1 LTPYSPGLPG
11 LLSLD
16 LHTSAMSEPAIK
28 PPVPSSTPPPPAH
41 GIRPDKE
48 TFLAEENPFEAMMER
63 FDHAAHLLNLDP
75 GLYKVLRNPEK
86 QIIVSIPV
94 LRDSGEVEVYT
105 GYRVLYNTSRGPA
118 KGGIRFDLNVTL
130 EEVKALAAWMTW
142 KCALV
147 NIPFGGSKGGVV
159 CDPTTMSMGEL
170 ERVTRRYTSSIIE
183 TLGPDSDV
191 PAPDVNTNERV
202 MAWIMDTYSM
212 HHRHTVTSVVTGKP
226 VEMGGSLGRR
236 EATGRGCMIVTRETL
251 AKLGMSLKG
260 ARVAVQGFGNVGSVA
275 AELMARE
282 GGIIVAVSDKSGGVY
297 NRQGLD
303 IPDVLQWV
311 REKRQI
317 AGYPKGEQI
326 SKEAVLTVDCD
337 VVVPAATENVITR
350 KNAPQIK
357 AKIICEGANGPT
369 TAAADEILEKKGI
382 FVIPDIL
389 ANAGGVTVSYFEWVQ
404 DRGGYFWDED
414 TVNRRLESIMTRSFH
429 EVMGLVEKH
438 KASTRIACY
447 MLAVDRV
454 AKMHRLRGM
463 YA

>member
-1 LTPYSPGLPG
+1 MTDPV
-11 LLSLD
+11 
-16 LHTSAMSEPAIK
+16 IK
-28 PPVPSSTPPPPAH
+28 PPLPSHH

-86 QIIVSIPV
+86 QIIVSVPV
-94 LRDSGEVEVYT
+94 LRDSGELEVYT

-170 ERVTRRYTSSIIE
+170 ERVTRRYTASIIE

-212 HHRHTVTSVVTGKP
+212 HHRHTVTAVVTGKP

-236 EATGRGCMIVTRETL
+236 
-251 AKLGMSLKG
+251 
-260 ARVAVQGFGNVGSVA
+260 
-275 AELMARE
+275 
-282 GGIIVAVSDKSGGVY
+282 
-297 NRQGLD
+297 
-303 IPDVLQWV
+303 
-311 REKRQI
+311 
-317 AGYPKGEQI
+317 
-326 SKEAVLTVDCD
+326 
-337 VVVPAATENVITR
+337 
-350 KNAPQIK
+350 
-357 AKIICEGANGPT
+357 
-369 TAAADEILEKKGI
+369 
-382 FVIPDIL
+382 
-389 ANAGGVTVSYFEWVQ
+389 
-404 DRGGYFWDED
+404 
-414 TVNRRLESIMTRSFH
+414 
-429 EVMGLVEKH
+429 
-438 KASTRIACY
+438 
-447 MLAVDRV
+447 
-454 AKMHRLRGM
+454 
-463 YA
+463 